1 MIEFN
6 NFYFIVLKEISNTL
20 YFMLVLVI
28 VLHTF

>member
-6 NFYFIVLKEISNTL
+6 NLYFIVLKEISNTL
-20 YFMLVLVI
+20 YFMHVLVI